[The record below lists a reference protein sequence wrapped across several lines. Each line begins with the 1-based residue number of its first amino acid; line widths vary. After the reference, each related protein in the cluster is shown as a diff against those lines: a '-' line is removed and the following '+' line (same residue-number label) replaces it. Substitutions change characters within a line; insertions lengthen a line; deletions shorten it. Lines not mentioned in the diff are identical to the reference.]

1 MKVLVVCCIILYLL
15 PLLGCGVARPE
26 TLKSDSEIVIDSF
39 DSSALKLWD
48 IVWFA
53 YMGSNKSNLLLSSK
67 KNGCIDLSLISRGDK
82 IDVGLK
88 RMYSY
93 VPVDDTIGIRL
104 NDRFDVKVNE
114 MGKDFIFQNKV
125 LVYTCLD

>member
-1 MKVLVVCCIILYLL
+1 M
-15 PLLGCGVARPE
+15 ARPE